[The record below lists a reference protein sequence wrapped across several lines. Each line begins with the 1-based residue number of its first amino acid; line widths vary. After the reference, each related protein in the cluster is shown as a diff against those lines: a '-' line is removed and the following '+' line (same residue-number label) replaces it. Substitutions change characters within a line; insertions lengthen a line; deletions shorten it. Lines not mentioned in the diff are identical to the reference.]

1 MRGFLNKTDYRHFA
15 IYAFILL
22 PMAALSYQGQL
33 SIGPI
38 PSTVLFG
45 ILILMPIAS
54 NIEIPVAKTRTRKQ
68 EHLQRDALL
77 LEKIFSVPV
86 VKELS
91 SGTRIVFDT
100 IITINLGGFVIPL
113 FVAAF
118 LLAFQM
124 NLVALEIALIVM
136 VVVAL
141 VAEMIDGVG
150 IVVPD
155 YIALIAVPFALLL
168 DPANA
173 EVIVF
178 VAGTMGVLA
187 GTMAHLFALNSEQK
201 GSAYINI
208 GGAGSFR
215 AVYVAVILAGLISSF
230 V

>member
-15 IYAFILL
+15 VYAFILL
-22 PMAALSYQGQL
+22 PTAALCYLGQL
-33 SIGPI
+33 SLGTI
-38 PSTVLFG
+38 PSAVLFG
-45 ILILMPIAS
+45 ILLLIPIAG
-54 NIEIPVAKTRTRKQ
+54 NVEIPVIKMRTRKQ
-68 EHLQRDALL
+68 EHLQRDALV

-100 IITINLGGFVIPL
+100 VVTINLGGFVIPL
-113 FVAAF
+113 FLAAF
-118 LLAFQM
+118 LLTLQM
-124 NLVALEIALIVM
+124 NFVALEIALIVM

-155 YIALIAVPFALLL
+155 YIGIIAIPFALLL
-168 DPANA
+168 DPINA
-173 EVIVF
+173 DIIVF

-187 GTMAHLFALNSEQK
+187 GTMAHLFALNKEER
-201 GSAYINI
+201 GSAFISI

-215 AVYVAVILAGLISSF
+215 AIYITVILAGLISQF
-230 V
+230 I